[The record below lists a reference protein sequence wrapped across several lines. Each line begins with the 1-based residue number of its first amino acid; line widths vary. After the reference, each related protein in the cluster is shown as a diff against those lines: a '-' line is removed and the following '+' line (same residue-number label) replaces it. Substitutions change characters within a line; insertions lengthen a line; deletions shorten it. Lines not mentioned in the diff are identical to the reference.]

1 VTSSVR
7 GNTGIHIGH
16 CQGAEGDLMLRP
28 TLICAAS
35 AAALAGLWQP
45 IEAQQDPAIDFSQV
59 TRPVVLVTDSLT
71 IDYLLFEL
79 FVEPL
84 EQPTRLQ
91 LVDVTQNGFGP
102 DDVMVVYPSVEVYLI
117 PEIVPDSV
125 QTIMSGWQPE
135 AEYRMD
141 SGNMSAE
148 ALASLIGSEPD
159 SLKRAEG
166 AILYDLVNAVERS
179 YRDLPVALLFQRDSV
194 GFTFQLWDYNR
205 PSLRYTERADLVAD
219 SAATAVLD
227 MLRDV
232 GYVPGSNAGRTGL
245 SLESLGYSVASVSR
259 ALQGM
264 TQLPD
269 EQMRILAAQTVL
281 LGSFDF
287 DRSGAID
294 RASEI
299 DAPTCSVWSAL
310 NESFPDYLEQFGF
323 SDGGEPYVGDV
334 VFAIAENVRTP
345 AYRRSY
351 ACSANEEPPTT
362 NPTDVS
368 DPTAQ
373 GDIPADVARFVRL
386 EAAGEILQR
395 AGRLGTESAEW
406 SEEVRGILEYWFD
419 RDASGQ
425 LDSASEIRS
434 IPCDVWQSMAATHPD
449 FSYGLGFLA
458 GDVYSGDH
466 LGVAPDQREEVLAR
480 ASGCVDTSV
489 RMGAGAEDDQRSSI
503 AIPDGLRGVLD
514 LLTAARIARTAAGMS
529 PGSVRWASLIKSS
542 LIEHYDLDG
551 SGALDQTDEIVDV
564 PCPVWA
570 TIEATYGAPLSELG
584 LGTEVEYLA
593 DNLGIAIEQ
602 RLLAGARI
610 ERCRVAGTGN

>member
-1 VTSSVR
+1 
-7 GNTGIHIGH
+7 
-16 CQGAEGDLMLRP
+16 MLRSI
-28 TLICAAS
+28 LVCVAIFAAS
-35 AAALAGLWQP
+35 GLCRP
-45 IEAQQDPAIDFSQV
+45 VEARQTQVIDFSQV
-59 TRPVVLVTDSLT
+59 TRPVVLVTDSAT

-84 EQPTRLQ
+84 QPPSRLQ
-91 LVDVTQNGFGP
+91 IVDVTQNGFGP
-102 DDVMVVYPSVEVYLI
+102 DDVMVIYPSAEVYLI
-117 PEIVPDSV
+117 PEIIPDSV
-125 QTIMSGWQPE
+125 QAIMSGWEPE
-135 AEYRMD
+135 VEYRMD
-141 SGNMSAE
+141 SGNMSSE
-148 ALASLIGSEPD
+148 ALAALIGSEPD

-166 AILYDLVNAVERS
+166 AILYDLVQAVERS
-179 YRDLPVALLFQRDSV
+179 YRDLPVALLFQRDSI

-205 PSLRYTERADLVAD
+205 RGLHYTERADLVAD

-232 GYVPGSNAGRTGL
+232 GYVPGQNAARTGL
-245 SLESLGYSVASVSR
+245 SLESQGFSVASVSR

-294 RASEI
+294 RAAEI

-310 NESFPDYLEQFGF
+310 DESFPGYLEQFGF
-323 SDGGEPYVGDV
+323 DDGGEPYVGDV

-345 AYRRSY
+345 AYRRVS
-351 ACSANEEPPTT
+351 ACFMDEEPP
-362 NPTDVS
+362 PTDPSEVVE
-368 DPTAQ
+368 AGQ
-373 GDIPADVARFVRL
+373 GAIPEDVERFVRL

-395 AGRLGTESAEW
+395 AGRLDTEAAEW

-425 LDSASEIRS
+425 LDRASEVRG
-434 IPCDVWQSMAATHPD
+434 IPCDVWQAMAATHPD
-449 FSYGLGFLA
+449 FPYGLGFLS
-458 GDVYSGDH
+458 GDVYLGDH

-489 RMGAGAEDDQRSSI
+489 RMAAGEEADSRSPL
-503 AIPDGLRGVLD
+503 AIPEGLREFLD
-514 LLTAARIARTAAGMS
+514 LLTAARIARSASGMA
-529 PGSVRWASLIKSS
+529 PGSVRWAALVQSTLVD
-542 LIEHYDLDG
+542 HYDLDG
-551 SGALDQTDEIVDV
+551 SGVLDQTDEIIEV

-570 TIEATYGAPLSELG
+570 TIEATYGAPLSDLG
-584 LGTEVEYLA
+584 LGAEGEYLA
-593 DNLGIAIEQ
+593 DNIGIAIEQ
-602 RLLAGARI
+602 RLLAGARV
-610 ERCRVAGTGN
+610 EGCRVAGAGN